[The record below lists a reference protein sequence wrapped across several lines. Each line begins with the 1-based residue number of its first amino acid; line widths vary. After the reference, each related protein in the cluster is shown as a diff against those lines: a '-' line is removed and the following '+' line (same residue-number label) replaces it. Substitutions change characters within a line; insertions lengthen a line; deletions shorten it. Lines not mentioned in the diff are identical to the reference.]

1 MNTNKE
7 WINTKIN
14 DGDITCFEYDKL
26 SNLKEICKGVLY
38 RADLDS
44 KGIQIALKTTSYRNA
59 TIDKYDF
66 ADLVKEINLL
76 RIFHYHPNINH
87 FIGMAVDDDGIYKM
101 LLEYANMGNLRDYL
115 GNKRKFSSLQWKD
128 KIKMALD
135 ITSGLLCLHSE
146 NIIHRDLHSK
156 NILVHNNRLMIADF
170 RSSKKIIEVST
181 SSKVEGLPAYIDPQ
195 CFMQENYI
203 INKKSDIFS
212 LGILLW
218 EITSGRPPFLNIDN
232 RYTLIYQLITS
243 QIREEPVESTPL
255 KYQQLYQKCWNENP
269 ALRPESNE
277 VNESLN
283 QLLKSR
289 FINEFKTALIIEDI
303 NKMIKVGEISQ
314 FDYSEFSNFE
324 EIGNGRFGIV
334 NRADFVSRGIQ
345 IALKSLLNRNT
356 RINKD
361 VIADL
366 VKELNI
372 HIHPNIFQFIGITV
386 DNDGDYKLVLEYAN
400 GGNLRNYLGNKIIF
414 NSLKWKDK
422 IQMALDIT
430 CGLSYLHKNEIIHGN
445 LKINEVATSSRFK
458 GLPEYI
464 DPQCYIQENYE
475 SNYKSDIY
483 SLGVLLWEITSGR
496 PPFSNI
502 DDRYTLINQLI
513 NSQIREEPV
522 ELTPLKY
529 QRLYQKCWSEN
540 PNKRPNIEEAY
551 EGLMRL
557 TQIIEIESM
566 IEDEVITYFEYSD
579 LHNIV
584 KIGSGG
590 FGVVSKADFASRGIK
605 VALKSFLAV
614 EKNNDDFTREVKLL
628 RKFHYHPN
636 INRFLGITKDSDG
649 YYIMVLEYAN
659 EGNLRDY
666 LGNENIFKMLQ
677 WKDKVRMS
685 LDIASGLMCLH
696 KEEIIHRDLHSMNI
710 LVNNGKLLLA
720 DFGLSKHVAETTSNS
735 KTAGFGMIEY
745 IDPQCYKHQE
755 FKRGKKSDIFSL
767 GVILWEITS
776 GHPPFS
782 DTPRHLVNFTIFS
795 KKRETPVENTP
806 LEYKQLYQ
814 ECWDEDPNKRPNIE
828 EVYRGL
834 KQLEFIFYTNEIH
847 LMQSAENSAI
857 TAYDNSV
864 EIINFLGNKSQL
876 EDFHSGNILQGN
888 NNSYISDFGL
898 TGPADKQKSDD
909 RIYGVLPYIAPEVLN
924 GEPYTFAS
932 DIYSFGVIMAEYSS
946 GNPPFYDREH
956 DYKLSLDICNG
967 LRPEFG
973 KGTPEF
979 YKILAYR
986 CMNANPNQRLT
997 SDELYDILDFCYSST
1012 NYYENEI
1019 VREIIRMI
1027 NKDYVPKNKNKI
1039 IIYNHEMLRGLT
1051 LREYHHETSS
1061 RNVTR
1066 MKPYN

>member
-1 MNTNKE
+1 MLLEYANMGNLRDYLGNKRKFSSLQ
-7 WINTKIN
+7 WKDKIKMAL
-14 DGDITCFEYDKL
+14 DITSGLLCLHSE
-26 SNLKEICKGVLY
+26 NIIH
-38 RADLDS
+38 R
-44 KGIQIALKTTSYRNA
+44 
-59 TIDKYDF
+59 
-66 ADLVKEINLL
+66 DLVKTHSKNILVHNNRLMIADFGLSKIISDEISTNSDFGGLPEYIDPQCYIQENYIRNKKSDIFSLGILL
-76 RIFHYHPNINH
+76 WEITSGRPPFSNIDNR
-87 FIGMAVDDDGIYKM
+87 FTLIYQLINSQIREEPVESTPLKYQQLYQKCWNENPALRPENDDGIYKM

-483 SLGVLLWEITSGR
+483 SLGVLLWEIT
-496 PPFSNI
+496 N
-502 DDRYTLINQLI
+502 
-513 NSQIREEPV
+513 
-522 ELTPLKY
+522 
-529 QRLYQKCWSEN
+529 
-540 PNKRPNIEEAY
+540 
-551 EGLMRL
+551 
-557 TQIIEIESM
+557 
-566 IEDEVITYFEYSD
+566 
-579 LHNIV
+579 
-584 KIGSGG
+584 
-590 FGVVSKADFASRGIK
+590 
-605 VALKSFLAV
+605 
-614 EKNNDDFTREVKLL
+614 
-628 RKFHYHPN
+628 
-636 INRFLGITKDSDG
+636 SDG

-782 DTPRHLVNFTIFS
+782 DTPRHLVYSICN
-795 KKRETPVENTP
+795 
-806 LEYKQLYQ
+806 
-814 ECWDEDPNKRPNIE
+814 EDFEILDANNCR
-828 EVYRGL
+828 VYR
-834 KQLEFIFYTNEIH
+834 KP
-847 LMQSAENSAI
+847 
-857 TAYDNSV
+857 
-864 EIINFLGNKSQL
+864 
-876 EDFHSGNILQGN
+876 DFHSGNILQGN

-997 SDELYDILDFCYSST
+997 SDELYDILDFCY
-1012 NYYENEI
+1012 
-1019 VREIIRMI
+1019 
-1027 NKDYVPKNKNKI
+1027 K
-1039 IIYNHEMLRGLT
+1039 L
-1051 LREYHHETSS
+1051 
-1061 RNVTR
+1061 
-1066 MKPYN
+1066 